1 MGDTVSR
8 EAIERAERLVSSGS
22 PETRDTDEGEVLD
35 CMTQLGQIMASE
47 SATDEEKQ
55 RAEELLEKLRPLVES
70 GHSMGTRGTPG
81 DEETE
86 ARGLVFDRARKEV
99 VDHLKNEHLID
110 EKDVHIEGVLS
121 DKGAFGMVYKGMYCG
136 VPVAIKELRKD
147 CRADEEES
155 FRIEGMTLRLLKFPH
170 ICEYVGYMEN
180 PYRILTRFY
189 PRDLSAAVAERGLDG
204 KTVLTREDKFR
215 IAYQLAA
222 ALLYLHKN
230 GILHRDVKLD
240 NILLDE
246 DNNVKLADFGLSMYA
261 PGLVYDAG
269 TAPGSPLYIAPEVHS
284 RDVFDAKCEVYTYGL
299 MLYEIFTGRIAF
311 TGVQTVPELRERQ
324 KLPDPLPIAK
334 AYWSNN
340 DNDGLP
346 PREFWDFAKKC
357 WSYDPKDRPSME
369 EVVTKIVEIG
379 IKAAVPRSKT
389 AENFWL
395 TCSSFVYRDHL
406 LLPEM
411 VKRCVN
417 LAGINMEKLIMEA
430 VPKSWKVIK
439 ITDYWLLCCW
449 FPNFFVSRESQ
460 KDMKRIVHS
469 DWYVRDESEVRA
481 RIGDPKRQLFVIRPS
496 STNSFESPFTLCAS
510 VNGVVTYHRITR
522 LIDQEKKC
530 AIFICDT
537 LIPGKRFMSI
547 TELGEFVK
555 TDLHLSPASARS
567 AHSLDNIY
575 AQTQ

>member
-1 MGDTVSR
+1 MILQDPFAPEEEKRAAEDLIRNIQPRLTTSCSTRYTVVALSASR
-8 EAIERAERLVSSGS
+8 PGKSAAECIEFESSRERLV
-22 PETRDTDEGEVLD
+22 
-35 CMTQLGQIMASE
+35 
-47 SATDEEKQ
+47 
-55 RAEELLEKLRPLVES
+55 EELS
-70 GHSMGTRGTPG
+70 Q
-81 DEETE
+81 
-86 ARGLVFDRARKEV
+86 DRE
-99 VDHLKNEHLID
+99 LD
-110 EKDVHIEGVLS
+110 EKEVHIEGVLS
-121 DKGAFGMVYKGMYCG
+121 DKGAFGVVYKGMYCG
-136 VPVAIKELRKD
+136 VPVAIKELR
-147 CRADEEES
+147 EELEGKEGKS
-155 FRIEGMTLRLLKFPH
+155 FRIEGKEMKLLRHPF

-180 PYRILTRFY
+180 PYRIVTRLY
-189 PRDLSAAVAERGLDG
+189 PRDLSTALAELDASG
-204 KTVLTREDKFR
+204 KPVLTREDKFR

-311 TGVQTVPELRERQ
+311 DGATEDEIPERQ
-324 KLPDPLPIAK
+324 KVPDPLPITK
-334 AYWSNN
+334 ADWSNN

-417 LAGINMEKLIMEA
+417 VAGINMEKLIMEA

-555 TDLHLSPASARS
+555 TDLHLSPATVP
-567 AHSLDNIY
+567 LDSIY
-575 AQTQ
+575 ARHAQ